1 MKRLLI
7 LALSVVALGACKHES
22 IEDRI
27 AREARAFTQK
37 NCPTPVQNHMRTDSM
52 VFDITTRT
60 LTEYHTLTDVA
71 DNEDIINASK
81 KKMHQS
87 LLNALINT
95 THLQAYKDASIN
107 FRYVYHSA
115 SDPSKILYEDSFTK
129 KDYGN

>member
-7 LALSVVALGACKHES
+7 LTIAAIALSACKHET

-27 AREARAFTQK
+27 AREARAYTQN
-37 NCPTPVQNHMRTDSM
+37 NCPTPVRDYIRTDSM
-52 VFDITTRT
+52 VFDISTRT
-60 LTEYHTLTDVA
+60 LTEYHTLVDAA
-71 DNEDIINASK
+71 DNEEIIKANQ

-87 LLNALINT
+87 LLNALVNT
-95 THLQAYKDASIN
+95 TNMQAYKDASIN

-115 SDPSKILYEDSFTK
+115 LNPKKILYEDSFTK